1 MTEVLLLRLDGQRL
15 DGAAVQALR
24 AEIATVGGAAE
35 GSSAGALAGAGAAE
49 VRVYTAV
56 EHAETYVYLYP
67 DERFVPGSLAAL
79 SAMATRRYPEADA
92 RVLRLTT
99 DRAGASAGLAAPWH
113 YVVETDVLS
122 EAEDD
127 FNAWYEEEHLPGLA
141 SVPGS
146 VRARR
151 YVCDAAPR
159 YHACYDLHTRET
171 FGSPPW
177 LAVRASSWSDRV
189 RPSFRNTKRTMFTAV
204 E

>member
-1 MTEVLLLRLDGQRL
+1 MTEVLLLRLEGQRL

-24 AEIATVGGAAE
+24 AEIATVGGAVQGGP
-35 GSSAGALAGAGAAE
+35 GSLAGAGAAQ
-49 VRVYTAV
+49 VRAYTAV
-56 EHAETYVYLYP
+56 EHAETYVYLCP
-67 DERFVPGSLAAL
+67 DERRAESSLAAL
-79 SAMATRRYPEADA
+79 RTIAARLYPDADA
-92 RVLRLTT
+92 RILRLTT
-99 DRAGASAGLAAPWH
+99 DRAGASAGLPAPWH
-113 YVVETDVLS
+113 YIVETDVLS

-189 RPSFRNTKRTMFTAV
+189 RPSFRNTKRTMFKAV

>member
-1 MTEVLLLRLDGQRL
+1 MTEILLLRLEGRRL
-15 DGAAVQALR
+15 GAADLQALR
-24 AEIATVGGAAE
+24 QQIAMD
-35 GSSAGALAGAGAAE
+35 AGAGAAK
-49 VRVYTAV
+49 VHAYSAV
-56 EHAETYVYLYP
+56 EHAETYVYLHP
-67 DERFVPGSLAAL
+67 DEQFADRSLAAL
-79 SAMATRRYPEADA
+79 RAVAGRLYPQVAA

-99 DRAGASAGLAAPWH
+99 DRAGASAGQPAPWH
-113 YVVETDVLS
+113 YVVETDVLAD
-122 EAEDD
+122 AEQD

-189 RPSFRNTKRTMFTAV
+189 RPSFRNTKRTMFLAV

>member
-1 MTEVLLLRLDGQRL
+1 MSEILLLRLAGRRL
-15 DGAAVQALR
+15 DRAELQALR
-24 AEIATVGGAAE
+24 QQIAMD
-35 GSSAGALAGAGAAE
+35 AGAGAA
-49 VRVYTAV
+49 RASAYTAV
-56 EHAETYVYLYP
+56 EHAETYVYLHP
-67 DERFVPGSLAAL
+67 DARFAPRSLAAL
-79 SAMATRRYPEADA
+79 RAVAGRLYPQAEA

-99 DRAGASAGLAAPWH
+99 DRPGASADQPAPWH
-113 YVVETDVLS
+113 YIVETDVLA
-122 EAEDD
+122 EAEQD

-141 SVPGS
+141 SVPGT

-189 RPSFRNTKRTMFTAV
+189 RPSFRNTKRTMFQAV
-204 E
+204 A